1 MVICLL
7 QLIPICVLQGAAIPQ
22 PRFPTAYEEFAK
34 AQFELRHT
42 YSGLNDLECPAGS
55 STSASCDS
63 LHVDANMKLYNWN
76 HRNFQMW
83 RHIYPG
89 YDGVVF
95 AKGSLVTELT
105 AILQAANI
113 GQVRDFVRPSHCLC

>member
-1 MVICLL
+1 MLLL
-7 QLIPICVLQGAAIPQ
+7 QLMSVCVLQGATIPQ
-22 PRFPTAYEEFAK
+22 PRFATAYEEFAK

-42 YSGLNDLECPAGS
+42 YSGLNDLECPACS
-55 STSASCDS
+55 STAASCDS
-63 LHVDANMKLYNWN
+63 IHVDANMKLYNWN
-76 HRNFQMW
+76 HRHFQMW

-113 GQVRDFVRPSHCLC
+113 GQVRDSPPLHCLC